1 MTISAVICDSRE
13 PQWVQN
19 LQFDGIPKTVEFL
32 EQGDLMAATDEGE
45 LILVERK
52 TPDDFLNSLKQG

>member
-1 MTISAVICDSRE
+1 MSISAILIDSRE
-13 PQWVQN
+13 PKWVQD

-45 LILVERK
+45 
-52 TPDDFLNSLKQG
+52 S